1 MGAIWDESV
10 QSRTWNHRQQHIL
23 MRFGDWINIDWC
35 EKCVFE
41 NFWPNLKGVNLIAS
55 IQFLHLVEIFQCI

>member
-23 MRFGDWINIDWC
+23 MRFGRECI
-35 EKCVFE
+35 FE
-41 NFWPNLKGVNLIAS
+41 NFWQNLKGVNLIAS
-55 IQFLHLVEIFQCI
+55 FQFLHLVEIFQCI